1 MRMFH
6 TTISGRNRYLIG
18 GVMTPPY
25 IFMIEVN
32 PMHGMTKREYQIT
45 DEQQIIAILDAGKV
59 LHLGLA
65 VDNEPYVVP
74 MNYGYVL
81 EAGKLVLYLHSAL
94 RGKKLDMIRANS
106 RVFFEID
113 CDLMPFEGKVPC
125 QYGLA
130 YSSVMGRG
138 KAVIVEDVVEKKKAM
153 SVLMKTQ
160 TGKNFTFEDRLV
172 SIVAV
177 IRIDVSE
184 YTAKHRP
191 LPEKMR

>member
-1 MRMFH
+1 MQ
-6 TTISGRNRYLIG
+6 
-18 GVMTPPY
+18 
-25 IFMIEVN
+25 
-32 PMHGMTKREYQIT
+32 GMTKRERQVT
-45 DEQQIIAILDAGKV
+45 DEKQILDILDAGKV

-74 MNYGYVL
+74 MNYGYTH
-81 EAGKLVLYLHSAL
+81 ENGKLVLYLHSAV

-106 RVFFEID
+106 KVFFEID
-113 CDLMPFEGKVPC
+113 CDWKPFEGVKPC

-130 YSSVMGRG
+130 YSSIMGRG
-138 KAVIVEDVVEKKKAM
+138 TARIVEDVEEKKHAM

-160 TGKNFTFEDRLV
+160 TGKDFTFEDRLV

-177 IRIDVSE
+177 IRIDVEE

>member
-1 MRMFH
+1 MQ
-6 TTISGRNRYLIG
+6 
-18 GVMTPPY
+18 
-25 IFMIEVN
+25 
-32 PMHGMTKREYQIT
+32 GMTKRELQIT
-45 DEQQIIAILDAGKV
+45 DPEQIQRILDTAGV
-59 LHLGLA
+59 LYLGLS

-74 MNYGYVL
+74 MNYGYTM
-81 EAGKLVLYLHSAL
+81 EDGKLTLYLHSAL
-94 RGKKLDMIRANS
+94 KGKKLDMIRENPK
-106 RVFFEID
+106 VFFALD
-113 CDLMPFEGKVPC
+113 CDRLPFAGQVAC

-138 KAVIVEDVVEKKKAM
+138 TACIVEDVEEKKKAM

-160 TGKNFTFEDRLV
+160 TQKDFDFNDRLV